1 MTSIKKIA
9 AAALCAGLALPSSSQ
24 AATIIDS
31 YVVNPGAVVGFLDTF
46 SFTPPTAGRLTVTVT
61 SNQTGPFTNVN
72 FATNGV
78 KLNGVNLN
86 VISTGA
92 TELQKLFLSLVTPPT
107 AQVLTV
113 KGSSQANGAYNVTY
127 SFAVP
132 EPATW
137 ALMILGFGAVGFAM
151 RRRRQADGGFGA
163 LSVA

>member
-1 MTSIKKIA
+1 
-9 AAALCAGLALPSSSQ
+9 
-24 AATIIDS
+24 
-31 YVVNPGAVVGFLDTF
+31 
-46 SFTPPTAGRLTVTVT
+46 
-61 SNQTGPFTNVN
+61 
-72 FATNGV
+72 V

-92 TELQKLFLSLVTPPT
+92 TELQRLFLSLVTPPT